1 MKYIKKINEFYYKE
15 GKVSEVIDD
24 ILLEINDMPYF
35 TAISWS
41 IPDNT
46 EVVVVKFDEDLVN
59 RIESSVDIDEEFEEF
74 LWHVFGGVKLDKD
87 IKETIKRLLD
97 FMTESGYN
105 HVMEIGTDDIAPGD
119 QNVSDYNRVF
129 EFEELDDDDL
139 TLWPNEYIRL
149 DFTK

>member
-1 MKYIKKINEFYYKE
+1 MKYIKKINEFYYKH

-24 ILLEINDMPYF
+24 ILLEINDMAYF

-59 RIESSVDIDEEFEEF
+59 RIASSVDIDEEFED
-74 LWHVFGGVKLDKD
+74 GIKLDND

-105 HVMEIGTDDIAPGD
+105 HVMEIGTDDIPPGEQD
-119 QNVSDYNRVF
+119 ISDYRRVF
-129 EFEELDDDDL
+129 EIEELDDSDL
-139 TLWPNEYIRL
+139 TLWPDEYIRL
-149 DFTK
+149 DFTKLI